1 MTSEAAFTELDARL
15 AQIEQTL
22 DDALWALVQARSAEW
37 SHAVIDHYET
47 ALDDMVGAIKQA
59 RDASRQL
66 AAGPVEQFDSA
77 RARRALAICQKCFN
91 QAWLHYYGD
100 LVVYERK
107 SALYQLRRRGRE
119 WASWVKGV
127 DDALA
132 RCPQP
137 LYEASRALLDC
148 WQELSARGSAI
159 SVAAQATS
167 LGAGWFNLDR
177 DATDGRLHEQ
187 SIVAAR
193 ADG

>member
-1 MTSEAAFTELDARL
+1 MTSEAAFTELDTRL
-15 AQIEQTL
+15 ARIEQTL

-47 ALDDMVGAIKQA
+47 TLDDMAGAIAQA

-66 AAGPVEQFDSA
+66 ASGPQEQLDSA
-77 RARRALAICQKCFN
+77 RARRALAICQECFN
-91 QAWLHYYGD
+91 QAWLRYYGD

-119 WASWVKGV
+119 WASWIKGV

-132 RCPQP
+132 QCPQP
-137 LYEASRALLDC
+137 LYEASQSLLGC
-148 WQELSARGSAI
+148 WQELSARGSTI

-167 LGAGWFNLDR
+167 FGAGELVI
-177 DATDGRLHEQ
+177 DAPTRQRWNDTATVG
-187 SIVAAR
+187 AR
-193 ADG
+193 QDV

>member
-1 MTSEAAFTELDARL
+1 MNSEAAFTELDARL

-22 DDALWALVQARSAEW
+22 DDALWALVQARSTEW

-47 ALDDMVGAIKQA
+47 TLDDMAGAIKQA

-66 AAGPVEQFDSA
+66 AGGPIDQLDPA
-77 RARRALAICQKCFN
+77 RTRHALASCQECFN
-91 QAWLHYYGD
+91 QAWLRYYSD

-132 RCPQP
+132 QCPQP
-137 LYEASRALLDC
+137 LYEGSRALLGC
-148 WQELSARGSAI
+148 WLELSARGSAI
-159 SVAAQATS
+159 SVACSATS
-167 LGAGWFNLDR
+167 FGAGELVI
-177 DATDGRLHEQ
+177 DAPMRL
-187 SIVAAR
+187 
-193 ADG
+193 